1 MYQHVV
7 LAEAYGSL
15 LWVPEVP
22 CVLVRFYG
30 FINLI
35 QCQHLMEQ
43 ALTLYAAHTQTAG
56 LTGVV
61 MDSRQLS
68 ALPVAAHLWLANT
81 WNARAYATGL
91 RSIRFV
97 APENIFGQIALQLYQ
112 AKASLAAP
120 PVLAITLHTT
130 LREALLAQGEHAA
143 PH

>member
-15 LWVPEVP
+15 LWAPEVP
-22 CVLVRFYG
+22 CVIVRFHG

-43 ALTLYAAHTQTAG
+43 ALDLYAAHTQEAG

-81 WNARAYATGL
+81 WNSQAYAAGV
-91 RSIRFV
+91 RYIRFV
-97 APENIFGQIALQLYQ
+97 TPENIFGQIALKLYQ
-112 AKASLAAP
+112 AKASLAVTPA
-120 PVLAITLHTT
+120 LAITVHAT
-130 LREALLAQGEHAA
+130 LSEALLAQGKHAA
-143 PH
+143 LH